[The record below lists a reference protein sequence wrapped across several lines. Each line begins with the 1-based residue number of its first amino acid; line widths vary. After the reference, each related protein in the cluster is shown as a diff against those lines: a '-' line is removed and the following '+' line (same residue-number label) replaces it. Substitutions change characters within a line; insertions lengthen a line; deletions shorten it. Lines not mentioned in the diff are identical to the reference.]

1 MAALN
6 TYYNSRCPVCRPAI
20 EMYAFADRSH
30 DGDLQWCDINADEAA
45 LSHLGVTAD
54 QVRKLL
60 HVIDGEGRLHVG
72 VGAFEAIWS
81 ELEGYRWRAHLIRI
95 LGIRR
100 LAGWIYEIVFL
111 HRLSRRTL
119 TRLYLLLLIQ
129 VTVDTA
135 DTLFQGA
142 IRNLSS
148 VDTLWGTRPSNV

>member
-1 MAALN
+1 
-6 TYYNSRCPVCRPAI
+6 
-20 EMYAFADRSH
+20 
-30 DGDLQWCDINADEAA
+30 
-45 LSHLGVTAD
+45 
-54 QVRKLL
+54 
-60 HVIDGEGRLHVG
+60 
-72 VGAFEAIWS
+72 
-81 ELEGYRWRAHLIRI
+81 
-95 LGIRR
+95 
-100 LAGWIYEIVFL
+100 VFL